1 LTNYN
6 INNLFLVD
14 CKPAPQELHS
24 FPTRRSSDLARL
36 QIGECRAKQSKWADA
51 GKEFQAVY
59 YAYDIPELK
68 FAAMLEHARVLVED
82 KKRSE
87 EHTSELQ
94 SPYDLV
100 CRLLLEKKKKN
111 KSMIQ

>member
-1 LTNYN
+1 GRAFRTPGRSA
-6 INNLFLVD
+6 D
-14 CKPAPQELHS
+14 APPAAPQAAKMRQDDPPAP
-24 FPTRRSSDLARL
+24 ARL
-36 QIGECRAKQSKWADA
+36 QTGECRAKQSKWADA

-82 KKRSE
+82 KKQSE